1 MLRLIT
7 VTPWSRVNDQFLDGS
22 IPYAYPGHDITHP
35 LMHNDGGANSTRFN
49 GDFYRNI
56 ALDLV
61 SETVFNYP
69 YPYISEKTLRPIA
82 NQRMFVI
89 MSAPGT
95 LAALKNRGFKTWHD
109 IIDEGYDDIPDACER
124 FKAIMQVV
132 REFCSRD
139 INEVKQY
146 LRDNRDRLEHNL
158 ATLKN
163 LRAQELKK
171 LSIRLRN

>member
-1 MLRLIT
+1 
-7 VTPWSRVNDQFLDGS
+7 
-22 IPYAYPGHDITHP
+22 
-35 LMHNDGGANSTRFN
+35 
-49 GDFYRNI
+49 
-56 ALDLV
+56 
-61 SETVFNYP
+61 
-69 YPYISEKTLRPIA
+69 
-82 NQRMFVI
+82 MFVI

-146 LRDNRDRLEHNL
+146 LQDNRDRLEHNL